1 MVFSEEKDRPA
12 FKAIKTTRVSEEVAE
27 QIKQAILRHDFKV
40 GEKLPP
46 ERQLAADFQ
55 VSRVAVREAL
65 RLLENSG
72 FITTRQGAGGGT
84 FVTDLT
90 LENISQAFLDLFLA
104 GKFSITELWQARMLL
119 DPEVARLA
127 AENVTPDLADRLR
140 AALEAEDQTILTLAE
155 DVEVKTRVHYLLME
169 MCGNRLY
176 QALSR
181 LLLVITS
188 MVVQAAGPDPE
199 IVHPA
204 GMHRPVVEA
213 VVAGDSEA
221 AAEAMRRHTVE
232 FGENLLKMEDDYRK
246 RMASGNWPLS

>member
-1 MVFSEEKDRPA
+1 MHS
-12 FKAIKTTRVSEEVAE
+12 FKAVKTTRVSEEVAE
-27 QIKQAILRHDFKV
+27 QIKQAILQRRFTV
-40 GEKLPP
+40 GEKLPA
-46 ERQLAADFQ
+46 ERQLAEDFQ

-72 FITTRQGAGGGT
+72 FIATRQGAGGGA

-90 LENISQAFLDLFLA
+90 LENLSQAFLDLFMA
-104 GKFSITELWQARMLL
+104 GKFSIPELCQARVLL

-127 AENVTPDLADRLR
+127 AENVTPDLARQLEE
-140 AALEAEDQTILTLAE
+140 ALEAEYQSIHTLAE
-155 DVEVKTRVHYLLME
+155 DIPVKTRVHYLLMD

-176 QALSR
+176 QTLDR
-181 LLLVITS
+181 LLLVITR

-199 IVHPA
+199 VVHPA

-221 AAEAMRRHTVE
+221 AAEAMRRHTME
-232 FGENLLKMEDDYRK
+232 FGENLRWMEDHYRK
-246 RMASGNWPLS
+246 KLASGELPSARQ

>member
-1 MVFSEEKDRPA
+1 MYS
-12 FKAIKTTRVSEEVAE
+12 FKAIKTPRVSEEVAE
-27 QIKQAILRHDFKV
+27 RIKQAILQRHFKV
-40 GEKLPP
+40 GEKLPA
-46 ERQLAADFQ
+46 ERQLAEDFQ

-72 FITTRQGAGGGT
+72 FITTRQGAGGGA

-104 GKFSITELWQARMLL
+104 GKFSIPELCQARLLL

-127 AENVTPDLADRLR
+127 AEKVTPDR
-140 AALEAEDQTILTLAE
+140 ARQLEEALEAEDQSIHTLAE
-155 DVEVKTRVHYLLME
+155 DIPIKTRVHYLLME

-176 QALSR
+176 QTLAR
-181 LLLVITS
+181 LLLVITR
-188 MVVQAAGPDPE
+188 MVVQAANPDPE
-199 IVHPA
+199 VVHPA

-221 AAEAMRRHTVE
+221 AAEAMKEHTIE
-232 FGENLLKMEDDYRK
+232 FAENLLRMEDDYRRK
-246 RMASGNWPLS
+246 MASGDLPPVRG